1 VGVEERPPVEVVEGG
16 LDVLLLPKTDGFE
29 PKAEVFDGT
38 PPKGD
43 GPLGLVSPPP
53 KADIEPV
60 FPNPKA
66 EGEPVPNAED
76 VVVGA
81 PKADLF
87 GCPKALG
94 VLLLLLLLL
103 PKAEGVEPN
112 ADG

>member
-16 LDVLLLPKTDGFE
+16 LDVLLPKTDGFA
-29 PKAEVFDGT
+29 PKAEVFDVT

-43 GPLGLVSPPP
+43 GPTGLVLPPP

-66 EGEPVPNAED
+66 EGEPVPKAED
-76 VVVGA
+76 VVAGA

-87 GCPKALG
+87 GCPKALD
-94 VLLLLLLLL
+94 VLVLLL